1 MYFDFDACRFQDLES
16 DHDAWAV
23 IAHDRRLTWQ
33 QLESQA
39 RAWCEH
45 AQALGLR
52 ADAPIVI
59 RGHKEA
65 AFMVAL
71 TGALMLRAPFVPV
84 DAVYPQSRLQSIIDT
99 LDANLLYD
107 TATGS
112 FHVLREGPPPTLAES
127 GLCYIMFTSGTTGQP
142 KGVQIGRESTT
153 CLEHSPWVA
162 AS

>member
-1 MYFDFDACRFQDLES
+1 MYFDFDACRFQDHES

-23 IAHDRRLTWQ
+23 IAHDRSLTWQ

-99 LDANLLYD
+99 L
-107 TATGS
+107 TAS
-112 FHVLREGPPPTLAES
+112 S
-127 GLCYIMFTSGTTGQP
+127 
-142 KGVQIGRESTT
+142 
-153 CLEHSPWVA
+153 
-162 AS
+162 